1 MPFTTSHPAAVL
13 TLKHLFPRYFS
24 LTGLMAGAMSPDLLY
39 FLILDT
45 ADRGFSH
52 SWTGLF
58 LFCLP
63 AGVAFSFAFHK
74 LIKYRLILNLPG
86 PLDVMLS
93 GLAFQKFKIKGLRQ
107 WIILASSVLVGALSH
122 FFWDSFTHA
131 HGEIA
136 RAIPFLLEK
145 STIFGI
151 TRQNC
156 TYLQH
161 LSTVLG
167 AFFMVAYI
175 FKFRMIPK
183 PEIEIPLYS
192 ERYKRRFWLA
202 GTVLATLFAFMVV
215 FIKIQYF
222 NWNTFPAW
230 RISYLAKS
238 FGLAGWAGFIYF
250 VSAYNIFNKPVQNKP
265 VKISHKAVER

>member
-13 TLKHLFPRYFS
+13 PLKHLFPRWFS

-45 ADRGFSH
+45 ANRGFSH

-58 LFCLP
+58 VFCLP
-63 AGVAFSFAFHK
+63 AGVTFSFAFHK
-74 LIKYRLILNLPG
+74 LLKYHVILNLPK
-86 PLDVMLS
+86 PLDIILS
-93 GLAFQKFKIKGLRQ
+93 GLAFQRFKITGLRQ
-107 WIILASSVLVGALSH
+107 WIILSGSVLTGALSH

-136 RAIPFLLEK
+136 EAIPFLLEE

-156 TYLQH
+156 TFLQH

-167 AFFMVAYI
+167 AIIIPAYI
-175 FKFRMIPK
+175 LKFRLIPG
-183 PEIEIPLYS
+183 PEIKNPINS
-192 ERYKRRFWLA
+192 AKRKLRFWLTGIA
-202 GTVLATLFAFMVV
+202 IATFFAIIII

-222 NWNTFPAW
+222 EWGTLTSYRLA
-230 RISYLAKS
+230 YLAKS
-238 FGLAGWAGFIYF
+238 FGLAGWAGYF
-250 VSAYNIFNKPVQNKP
+250 YMVCLYALFSKPEPVQKG
-265 VKISHKAVER
+265 